1 MKLVV
6 ITGCLGFI
14 GSYVTKACLRKGW
27 QVYGIDKCTYAA
39 NEDLI
44 EEFSQNK
51 NFTFVK
57 EDIKDLKHL
66 PDCDYIINLAAETHV
81 GNSIIES
88 TEFVDTNVMGVKN
101 LLDLIRKK
109 PKNISQRPIL
119 FHIST
124 DEVYG
129 DIVKGFHTEESN
141 LNPSNPYSA
150 SKAASDMLIFAWA
163 RTYDIDYLILRPT
176 NNYGIGQYP
185 EKLIPLIVKLL
196 QRGKKVRLHDQG
208 LPVRNWLHASDTA
221 QAIIKVIESGNV
233 NEIYNVEGGFE
244 QQNIITARKVI
255 ECFYKYSIKSEHKS
269 WYNLVDLEH
278 KREGQDV
285 RYALNDDKIK
295 KLGWKAVKKFD
306 EEICDIVEYYKNN
319 FRW

>member
-57 EDIKDLKHL
+57 EDIKDLKYL

-109 PKNISQRPIL
+109 PKNVSQRPIL

-129 DIVKGFHTEESN
+129 DIVEGFHTEESN

-150 SKAASDMLIFAWA
+150 SKAASDMLILAWS

-196 QRGKKVRLHDQG
+196 QRGKKVRLHDEG
-208 LPVRNWLHASDTA
+208 LPTRNWLHASDTA
-221 QAIIKVIESGNV
+221 EAIIKVIESGKV

-244 QQNIITARKVI
+244 QQNIVTAKKVI
-255 ECFYKYSIKSEHKS
+255 NCFYNYSIKAEHKS
-269 WYNLVDLEH
+269 WYNLVDLTH